1 MRRTVIIGL
10 DGMPFGLI
18 KNLAGNGA
26 MTHTNRLIEE
36 GTFRQ
41 MASSIPEISS
51 VAWSSII
58 TGVNPGEHGI
68 FGFTDLA
75 PGTYRLTFPNFK
87 SLKAPPFWERE
98 EGERSVILNVP
109 STFPAR
115 PMNGVQVAGFV
126 ALDLERATY
135 PPSLV
140 PWLES
145 VGYRVD
151 VDSQTAH
158 QSLDLF
164 LRNLDRTLRARIATY
179 RYLWDKEKWDIFMLV
194 FTGTDRLAHFLWDA
208 YEDEGHRYHTA
219 FLNHLHQIDQ
229 VIGEVAQRVADEDV
243 LILLSDH
250 GFEALK
256 SDVYVNFFLREQGFL
271 KAERDP
277 PRRLQDMAQETLA
290 FALDPGR
297 IYVNLQGKYPQG
309 SVLPQD
315 LESVLED
322 LADALNALEINGK
335 KVVRRLYRKEELYE
349 GPWFDRAPDLVVLA
363 NEGFNLRGSLQARQ
377 LYSKGAFTG
386 KHSQADA
393 FLIVRGTHGLQATP
407 DHPCVSNIVSIMDRL
422 RQRRQS

>member
-208 YEDEGHRYHTA
+208 YEDKEHPYHIA
-219 FLNHLHQIDQ
+219 FLNHLYQVDQ
-229 VIGEVAQRVADEDV
+229 VIGEVAQRVNDEDV

-250 GFEALK
+250 GFEALE
-256 SDVYVNFFLREQGFL
+256 SDVYVNFFLRGQGFL
-271 KAERDP
+271 KVERDP
-277 PRRLQDMAQETLA
+277 AQRLQDMAEETLV

-297 IYVNLQGKYPQG
+297 LYVHIKGRYPRG
-309 SVLPQD
+309 SVHPSD
-315 LESVLED
+315 REFVLND
-322 LADALNALEINGK
+322 LADALHALEFNGR
-335 KVVRRLYRKEELYE
+335 KVVRRLYRREELYE
-349 GPWFDRAPDLVVLA
+349 GPWLDQAPDLVMLA
-363 NEGFNLRGSLQARQ
+363 NEGFNLRGSVKARQ
-377 LYSKGAFTG
+377 LYGKGTFTG

-393 FLIVRGTHGLQATP
+393 FLLAREELDQEAIP
-407 DHPCVSNIVSIMDRL
+407 DCPCVSDVVSIMDRL
-422 RQRRQS
+422 LGRS